1 MCVSVRSSSGRA
13 ARLLWSRRPQ
23 EGLWPRGSAF
33 YGAAERTQLAAVV
46 THTPQRGPGPG
57 HPSLFPPAPTREW
70 AGYGPGAAAWQP
82 SGGSGTP
89 RLSCARAASH
99 KAPPG
104 AGELRPGMA
113 GKVTGVFPRTQLA
126 RGGLPASFPLLQ
138 LPSRHMARRPRPG
151 SGAGRQ
157 TATAGLLL
165 PARQE
170 GTRRAGW
177 LLHAPACAPGVSP
190 RSRALPE
197 RPSPCLAGGLG
208 LKPGFLGLLGPPS
221 LPPPA
226 VGRKGQ
232 QWEAGPALAPAGGPA
247 AAGWDGGELSCPVT
261 WPRGQGGHGLT
272 HAEPLRAPGEEE
284 EEQDAGMRL
293 PSGLTCLCP
302 APASSWGGG
311 SVLASLAGTG
321 RGAREAVSAG
331 PRFPPPPPL
340 LSQVLAQREPW
351 QLENSP
357 DPTAA
362 LGFGEGRRQR
372 GAAPPPR
379 QPGDPRGRA
388 GGFSQLLQ
396 RCWRDLLARGGNQIP
411 CPAAGGARGPAPRR
425 ADPPQTL
432 CRGAGPGLCPSV
444 RRLGSSV

>member
-1 MCVSVRSSSGRA
+1 MCASVRSSSVRA

-33 YGAAERTQLAAVV
+33 YGAVERTQLAAVV

-89 RLSCARAASH
+89 RLSCACAASRRT
-99 KAPPG
+99 PPG

-177 LLHAPACAPGVSP
+177 LLRAPACAPGVSP

-197 RPSPCLAGGLG
+197 RPSPCLGGGLG

-232 QWEAGPALAPAGGPA
+232 QWEAGLALAPAGGPA

-284 EEQDAGMRL
+284 EEEQDAGMRL

-311 SVLASLAGTG
+311 SVLAPLAGTG
-321 RGAREAVSAG
+321 RGAREAGSHVRRATFPSSSSSSPVSGVGPAGAVAAGKLPRPSRSAG
-331 PRFPPPPPL
+331 FWGGEKAARGSPATSAAWRPPGTGRRL
-340 LSQVLAQREPW
+340 F
-351 QLENSP
+351 
-357 DPTAA
+357 PTA
-362 LGFGEGRRQR
+362 
-372 GAAPPPR
+372 
-379 QPGDPRGRA
+379 
-388 GGFSQLLQ
+388 Q
-396 RCWRDLLARGGNQIP
+396 RCWRELLARGGNQIP

-425 ADPPQTL
+425 ADPPRHSAGEPG
-432 CRGAGPGLCPSV
+432 RGSV
-444 RRLGSSV
+444 DRKSVV

>member
-1 MCVSVRSSSGRA
+1 M
-13 ARLLWSRRPQ
+13 SR
-23 EGLWPRGSAF
+23 
-33 YGAAERTQLAAVV
+33 V
-46 THTPQRGPGPG
+46 
-57 HPSLFPPAPTREW
+57 
-70 AGYGPGAAAWQP
+70 
-82 SGGSGTP
+82 
-89 RLSCARAASH
+89 SCARATSPRT
-99 KAPPG
+99 PPG
-104 AGELRPGMA
+104 AGNLHPGMA
-113 GKVTGVFPRTQLA
+113 GKVTGVFPHTRRA
-126 RGGLPASFPLLQ
+126 WGCLPGSFPLLR
-138 LPSRHMARRPRPG
+138 LPSRHMARCPCPG
-151 SGAGRQ
+151 SGLGRQ

-177 LLHAPACAPGVSP
+177 LLRAPACAPGVSP

-197 RPSPCLAGGLG
+197 SLSLHLAGSLG
-208 LKPGFLGLLGPPS
+208 LKPRFLGPAGPPS

-232 QWEAGPALAPAGGPA
+232 QWEAGLALAPAGGPA

-284 EEQDAGMRL
+284 EEQDVEMRRNSQRFDL
-293 PSGLTCLCP
+293 PCALCP
-302 APASSWGGG
+302 LCPGAGAPSWQCR
-311 SVLASLAGTG
+311 LAQGEGLGKP
-321 RGAREAVSAG
+321 GAASAG
-331 PRFPPPPPL
+331 PLFPPPPRL

-357 DPTAA
+357 NPTAA

-379 QPGDPRGRA
+379 RAGDPRGRA

-411 CPAAGGARGPAPRR
+411 CPTAGGARGPDPRR
-425 ADPPQTL
+425 ADPPRHAAGEPG
-432 CRGAGPGLCPSV
+432 RGSV
-444 RRLGSSV
+444 RPRIVWAAPSDTSAAPPDPQGCAVSPIYPGKGIQSPPRHP